1 MKLVFVNRRL
11 PGKRSWLKGFM
22 KFLQDYP
29 KEVKVFLG
37 ASLINATGSSLMWPL
52 VSMYVFDELGRS
64 MSDAGLVILMQAVGG
79 IIGQLLGGALYH
91 KVGVKRLIVG
101 ALGMNALGLFALPLV
116 SHSWYVF
123 MAMMA
128 VIGLF
133 NSLSMPAIQSFI
145 GFRFARKRAE
155 LFNIIYVANNIG
167 VALGTAMSGFLA
179 DFSYSLS
186 FVLNG
191 VTSAVFAVFF
201 LLYLR
206 KVDEEQA
213 LVKAELS
220 TGTRKG
226 GATAGTGT
234 GAGTAATAGNSDGAA
249 IASNA
254 KAGGDADGV
263 SASART
269 TAFAKPSHAASGNTW
284 LLLRN
289 VRLYLFLALGG
300 LLLHLGNSIWNT
312 GVSPSII
319 SMGLPKSY
327 YGFLWALNGILIFA
341 AQPLLSLIK
350 RFLARSLSAQMVA
363 SSLFYAAGYAAIIS
377 LHSYPGMILAMVLT
391 TLGEMLI
398 SPVVPAY
405 MSEHGGR
412 NAPFY
417 IGLTGG
423 IGSAGRVAGPYLMGV
438 LYDNGGLLPV
448 AWLAVVTALVSAGF
462 YALHKRISRQVIV
475 VQAAEAA

>member
-213 LVKAELS
+213 HAGAKLG
-220 TGTRKG
+220 TGTRKS

-234 GAGTAATAGNSDGAA
+234 DAGTAAKAGNSGGAA

-254 KAGGDADGV
+254 KAGDETRV
-263 SASART
+263 SAST
-269 TAFAKPSHAASGNTW
+269 FAKPSAAASGNTW

-327 YGFLWALNGILIFA
+327 YGFLWTLNGILIFA

-350 RFLARSLSAQMVA
+350 RFLTRSLSTQMVA

-377 LHSYPGMILAMVLT
+377 LHSYPGMILSMVLT

-448 AWLAVVTALVSAGF
+448 AWLAVVTALISAGF
-462 YALHKRISRQVIV
+462 YALHKRISRKVIV